1 MHDSNLQACKLL
13 FFWADKEKEN
23 LFTLVTKEENKVIGS
38 NVRSNAQDKHYGGNG
53 RYFQILEKCL

>member
-1 MHDSNLQACKLL
+1 MIAIDKPVNYY
-13 FFWADKEKEN
+13 FFELIRKKEN

-38 NVRSNAQDKHYGGNG
+38 NVRSNAQDKHYDGNG